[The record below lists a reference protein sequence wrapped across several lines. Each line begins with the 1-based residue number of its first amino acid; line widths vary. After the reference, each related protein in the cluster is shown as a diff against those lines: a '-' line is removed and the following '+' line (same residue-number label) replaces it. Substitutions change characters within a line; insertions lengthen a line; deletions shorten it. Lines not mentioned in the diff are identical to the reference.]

1 MKTVEM
7 FRDFDYRPH
16 PRKTVRFSGGVTY
29 ARVLEAAALQI
40 ERAGAGRIALPSDPA
55 GTYLTRD
62 MVDAGHTF
70 RKGKR

>member
-16 PRKTVRFSGGVTY
+16 PRKTVRFHGGITY
-29 ARVLEAAALQI
+29 ARVLETAARQI
-40 ERAGAGRIALPSDPA
+40 EAAGAGRIATPSGPA

-62 MVDAGHTF
+62 MVDAGHAF